1 MKEMKEIERKEPN
14 KEEIQKIL
22 KQNILKLFA
31 QIKKGCKRNICY
43 NIYCANNIIC
53 KNSKYILYFI
63 FHSIEYKNQKDE
75 KILKD
80 LIQLNEEMN
89 NKYNTYDHFERFKCN
104 ENNEI
109 LEIEKKFENFSVEPN
124 YDYAI
129 NLFEDEKCLPKI
141 NIDLSKLIA
150 YYKNDKSTVDDLTK
164 EISLFNQYFSD
175 LTKSINLKN
184 CESLHQKS
192 IIYYLFYFMT
202 RCFFYVCFH
211 NNFIV
216 SLSTAKT
223 FQIFFNNFLE
233 IINSVKLWL
242 ENDIKNSSM
251 IINEEN
257 KNPNNKKFK
266 KKINQ
271 ILYESFSILCKY
283 PNEFNEFILRC
294 HNFLSIVLFSI
305 DLYSMKDDRE
315 VAHIDENE
323 YSLFQTFIKC
333 FGVIHEINDYFSI
346 LDYKSFYNN
355 SISKH
360 LNLKRD
366 FRVYIKNQKI
376 RKKRKKEEKKKMSI
390 DNNDNKNYNE
400 NDKYKIDI
408 SDDDDCK
415 LEDDDDE
422 EEEEIEKIK
431 NKEDKI
437 EFTMFDYIWLFST
450 SAKNEIIK
458 LFNTRKQKLIL
469 SSSLTLNIRRD
480 HLIEDTLNGLSNPDL
495 NFQSKL
501 RINFKGEKGIDQGGV
516 SKEFFILL
524 IRQIFEPNY
533 GMFNYNTKTR
543 LYWFNHFSFE
553 PKIKYELIGTIFALA
568 IYNNTILDVKLPI
581 CVYKKLLGIKPTL
594 EDLKECD
601 EELYNNLNFILNQN
615 NPKLEE
621 ELDTNFT
628 VVDDKFGEKII
639 IHLKPDGDKIMVN
652 NENKEEYVKLY
663 INWFF
668 NKSIEEYF
676 NCFEKGF
683 YKIFHKS
690 LINILTPEELE
701 LIICGTQYLDFY
713 ELKRVCTYENYDK
726 NSESIKFFWEILLDF
741 NQEEKKKFLSFVTGC
756 DRAPIDGLGSL
767 VITVSNGGINVDKLP
782 TAHTCFNTLVLPD
795 YKDKEKMKKALLT
808 AINFSE
814 GFGFA

>member
-1 MKEMKEIERKEPN
+1 
-14 KEEIQKIL
+14 
-22 KQNILKLFA
+22 
-31 QIKKGCKRNICY
+31 
-43 NIYCANNIIC
+43 
-53 KNSKYILYFI
+53 
-63 FHSIEYKNQKDE
+63 
-75 KILKD
+75 
-80 LIQLNEEMN
+80 MN

-104 ENNEI
+104 ENDEI
-109 LEIEKKFENFSVEPN
+109 LEMEKKFENFSLEAN
-124 YDYAI
+124 FDCGI
-129 NLFEDEKCLPKI
+129 ILIEDGKCLPKI
-141 NIDLSKLIA
+141 NIDLPKLIA
-150 YYKNDKSTVDDLTK
+150 YYKNDNSTVDDLTK

-175 LTKSINLKN
+175 LTQYINLKK
-184 CESLHQKS
+184 CESLHEKS

-202 RCFFYVCFH
+202 RCYFYVCFH

-233 IINSVKLWL
+233 IINSAKLWL
-242 ENDIKNSSM
+242 DNDLKNSSM

-257 KNPNNKKFK
+257 SKISLNKKIK
-266 KKINQ
+266 KQTNQ
-271 ILYESFSILCKY
+271 IFYESFNILSKY

-305 DLYSMKDDRE
+305 DLYSMKDNQE
-315 VAHIDENE
+315 ISHIDENE
-323 YSLFQTFIKC
+323 YSLFQTFIKS
-333 FGVIHEINDYFSI
+333 FSIIHEINEYFSI
-346 LDYKSFYNN
+346 LDYKAFYNN

-366 FRVYIKNQKI
+366 FKVYIKNEKI
-376 RKKRKKEEKKKMSI
+376 RKKRKKEEKKKMLS
-390 DNNDNKNYNE
+390 DNNGNKTYSE

-408 SDDDDCK
+408 SDNDSRGG
-415 LEDDDDE
+415 EDE
-422 EEEEIEKIK
+422 EDEEEIEKIK
-431 NKEDKI
+431 KQEDKI
-437 EFTMFDYIWLFST
+437 EFTMFDYIWLFNT

-458 LFNTRKQKLIL
+458 LFNTRKQKLIY
-469 SSSLTLNIRRD
+469 SSNLTLTIRRD
-480 HLIEDTLNGLSNPDL
+480 HLIEDTLNGLANPEL

-501 RINFKGEKGIDQGGV
+501 RISFKGEKGVDQGGV

-533 GMFNYNTKTR
+533 GMFNYNPKTR

-553 PKIKYELIGTIFALA
+553 PKLKYELIGTIFALA

-581 CVYKKLLGIKPTL
+581 CVYKKLLGIKPSL

-601 EELYNNLNFILNQN
+601 QELYNNLNSILKEN

-621 ELDTNFT
+621 ELDMNFT
-628 VVDDKFGEKII
+628 VIDDKFGEKII
-639 IHLKPDGDKIMVN
+639 IPLKQDGDKIMVN

-663 INWFF
+663 LNWYF
-668 NKSIEEYF
+668 NISIEEYF
-676 NCFEKGF
+676 KSFEKGF

-713 ELKRVCTYENYDK
+713 ELKRVCAYENFDK

-767 VITVSNGGINVDKLP
+767 VITVTNGGKNVDKLP
-782 TAHTCFNTLVLPD
+782 TAHTCFNNLVLPD
-795 YKDKEKMKKALLT
+795 YKDKEKMKKAILT